1 MEIKSPRPNLDVC
14 TESKKKMLYFK
25 IIHFNSKVEAY
36 LAFPY
41 NPFIKRES
49 YSHNF
54 TLQIMDVEKEVLIGE
69 EMWDKIGGK
78 GTFDELIRV
87 LEEVKRELRCKN

>member
-1 MEIKSPRPNLDVC
+1 MEIKSARPNLDVC

-25 IIHFNSKVEAY
+25 IINPNLNVEAY

-41 NPFIKRES
+41 NPFIKKED
-49 YSHNF
+49 YSHTF
-54 TLQIMDVEKEVLIGE
+54 TLQIMDIKKEVLIGE

-78 GTFDELIRV
+78 GTFEELLQILDET
-87 LEEVKRELRCKN
+87 KKYLRS